1 MVFLGRMIRDLDDI
15 EDFKKWLQTKDARA
29 ARLEKEKK
37 EKLERALIE
46 PKHMMDASD
55 HYKAKEAIEEAQTS
69 AIALGSKRKAE
80 LDAKEAKK
88 IQKKKNKKWYEA
100 SSDEEEAKEEIK
112 VRPPSEIRNSQLS
125 EKRQARIKKKF
136 GEMKPK
142 DEIEKPKFMIKDGMV
157 RVAKLDE
164 EVIER
169 EAEIWED
176 DFLDSA
182 DPELIA
188 QYKIEKREKA
198 YQEKLAKEKEEAE
211 KLSSADQSEV
221 KKTANEN
228 EEQDFQDVDLDQF
241 SSAEELGKLGLE
253 HIKHLLKI
261 RGLKCGGNLEER
273 SKRLFSVRGLSP
285 EQYPK
290 KICAKP
296 AKK

>member
-1 MVFLGRMIRDLDDI
+1 
-15 EDFKKWLQTKDARA
+15 
-29 ARLEKEKK
+29 
-37 EKLERALIE
+37 
-46 PKHMMDASD
+46 
-55 HYKAKEAIEEAQTS
+55 
-69 AIALGSKRKAE
+69 
-80 LDAKEAKK
+80 
-88 IQKKKNKKWYEA
+88 
-100 SSDEEEAKEEIK
+100 
-112 VRPPSEIRNSQLS
+112 
-125 EKRQARIKKKF
+125 
-136 GEMKPK
+136 MKPK

>member
-1 MVFLGRMIRDLDDI
+1 
-15 EDFKKWLQTKDARA
+15 
-29 ARLEKEKK
+29 
-37 EKLERALIE
+37 
-46 PKHMMDASD
+46 
-55 HYKAKEAIEEAQTS
+55 
-69 AIALGSKRKAE
+69 
-80 LDAKEAKK
+80 
-88 IQKKKNKKWYEA
+88 
-100 SSDEEEAKEEIK
+100 
-112 VRPPSEIRNSQLS
+112 
-125 EKRQARIKKKF
+125 
-136 GEMKPK
+136 
-142 DEIEKPKFMIKDGMV
+142 MV

-253 HIKHLLKI
+253 HIKVRFEKLTPYDQNAKSKLQHLLKI

-285 EQYPK
+285 DQYPE
-290 KICAKP
+290 KISAKP